1 MKIQVQMLRYS
12 ISKVSPNPKKD
23 PLLAWSLSS
32 PSSSIGKLQE
42 APQEAASL
50 VPCQKDVK
58 KECPFESEFEGSL
71 FSTAQK
77 ASKVWLKSMHSI
89 VYVNSSLFYES
100 KISLWVKCSL
110 QERAL

>member
-1 MKIQVQMLRYS
+1 MKFQVQMLRYS

-50 VPCQKDVK
+50 VPCQKDVQ
-58 KECPFESEFEGSL
+58 KECPLESEFEGSL

-77 ASKVWLKSMHSI
+77 ASKVWLKSMHS
-89 VYVNSSLFYES
+89 VESMLTAVFFMSLKS
-100 KISLWVKCSL
+100 VSG
-110 QERAL
+110 